1 MRISKWGWRGAAAL
15 AVVAIAAAG
24 LGGVLVGGLE
34 QNGTG
39 PAQNFSSAEDA
50 YRAGVKSLG
59 DEKVADALPALEFAA
74 DRGVLGAQLHLSRLY
89 GASGEEHGDDAKA
102 LTYYHMIVNQYG
114 DIDRVHP
121 AAQRVSDAFRGL
133 AVYYRKGVPEVGL
146 KPDPQKAVQLIRHAA
161 SYFRDPK
168 AQFEIGRM
176 YAEGDGVTR
185 NRRLAIGWLLKA
197 SQKKHAPAQA
207 YLGELLW
214 SAKSGER
221 ARARG
226 LALLA
231 LAADNADDENRG
243 RIARRYHEAGHD
255 ANAEEIARAERFV
268 AGWDGF
274 HAGNAAHVV
283 AAQLKA
289 LREVPLEAAPV
300 GSLVVSQSGD
310 RPLSAQGAAADS
322 LAGVLMADI
331 AQDPDDNG
339 AGTDPAEAPAEQAT
353 PPHTV
358 ENFFRDRPAEKVGE
372 RGSDLFETVKVD
384 RYSGETLSV
393 DARLEER

>member
-15 AVVAIAAAG
+15 AVVAIAAVG
-24 LGGVLVGGLE
+24 LGGAIVGGPG
-34 QNGTG
+34 QNGG

-59 DEKVADALPALEFAA
+59 DDKVADALPALEFAA
-74 DRGVLGAQLHLSRLY
+74 DRGVLGAQLRLSRLY
-89 GASGEEHGDDAKA
+89 GAAGAEHGDDAKA

-114 DIDRVHP
+114 DIDRLHP

-133 AVYYRKGVPEVGL
+133 AVYYREGVPEVGL
-146 KPDPQKAVQLIRHAA
+146 KPDSQKAVQLIRHAA
-161 SYFRDPK
+161 SYFRDPR

-176 YAEGDGVTR
+176 YAEGDGVAR
-185 NRRLAIGWLLKA
+185 NRRLAVGWLLKA

-207 YLGELLW
+207 YLGEMLW

-221 ARARG
+221 TRARG

-231 LAADNADDENRG
+231 LAADNAGEKDRG
-243 RIARRYHEAGHD
+243 RIARRYHEAGYD
-255 ANAEEIARAERFV
+255 ANAEEIAHAERFV
-268 AGWDGF
+268 TAWDGF

-289 LREVPLEAAPV
+289 LREAPLEAAPV
-300 GSLVVSQSGD
+300 GSLVVSQSD
-310 RPLSAQGAAADS
+310 ELVSAQGDAADS
-322 LAGVLMADI
+322 LAGALMADI
-331 AQDPDDNG
+331 ALHPAGNG
-339 AGTDPAEAPAEQAT
+339 AGADPAEEPAEQAT

-358 ENFFRDRPAEKVGE
+358 ENFFMDHPSKKVGE
-372 RGSDLFETVKVD
+372 QGSDLFETVKVD

-393 DARLEER
+393 DARLDER

>member
-24 LGGVLVGGLE
+24 LGGVIVGGPE
-34 QNGTG
+34 QNRTG
-39 PAQNFSSAEDA
+39 PAQNFSTAEDA

-59 DEKVADALPALEFAA
+59 DDKVADALPALEFAA
-74 DRGVLGAQLHLSRLY
+74 DRGVLGAQLRLSRLY
-89 GASGEEHGDDAKA
+89 SASGAEHGDDGKA

-114 DIDRVHP
+114 DIDRLHP
-121 AAQRVSDAFRGL
+121 AAQRVSDAFRRL

-146 KPDPQKAVQLIRHAA
+146 KPDRRKAAQLIRHAA

-176 YAEGDGVTR
+176 YAEGNGVAR
-185 NRRLAIGWLLKA
+185 NRRLAVGWLLKA
-197 SQKKHAPAQA
+197 SQKKYAPAQA
-207 YLGELLW
+207 YLGEMLW

-221 ARARG
+221 TRARG

-231 LAADNADDENRG
+231 LAADNAGDEDRG
-243 RIARRYHEAGHD
+243 RIARRYHEAGYD
-255 ANAEEIARAERFV
+255 ANAEEIAQAERFV
-268 AGWDGF
+268 TAWDRF

-289 LREVPLEAAPV
+289 LREAPLEAAPV
-300 GSLVVSQSGD
+300 GSLVVSERDGL
-310 RPLSAQGAAADS
+310 LSAQGVGADS
-322 LAGVLMADI
+322 LAGALMADI
-331 AQDPDDNG
+331 ALNPAGNRAG
-339 AGTDPAEAPAEQAT
+339 AGPAEEPAEQAT

-358 ENFFRDRPAEKVGE
+358 ENFFMDHPSRKVGE
-372 RGSDLFETVKVD
+372 QGSDLFETVKVD

-393 DARLEER
+393 DARLAER